1 MSEKRSAS
9 FYWLALVFA
18 LFVLFLYGPVI
29 TILVLSFQGPQGGL
43 TLPMNGFSVHWFA
56 QLWQGIGLID
66 ISQGLFNSLELG
78 VLVMALT
85 VVMSLMAGLAFRNR
99 FRGSSALFYTAIGS
113 LIMPSIVVS
122 LGIALEF
129 RILDD
134 GVKAL
139 GDSFDIGWIE
149 DNYSTALGI
158 FTSGLGAHLSWT
170 LPFGLLIMFAVFNRF
185 NRAYEEAARDLGASP
200 WQTIR
205 YVVLPMIAP
214 SLVGVALFGFTLSW
228 DELARSSQAMG
239 SANTLPIEL
248 QALTTTVTTPAIYAL
263 GTTTTAVSFLVIG
276 TALGVIFFVQRRRR
290 RHGSDAGQGMV

>member
-1 MSEKRSAS
+1 MSEKRPAS
-9 FYWLALVFA
+9 FYWLALVFSS
-18 LFVLFLYGPVI
+18 FVLFLYGPVI
-29 TILVLSFQGPQGGL
+29 TILVLSFQGPEGGL
-43 TLPMNGFSVHWFA
+43 TLPMNGFSVHWFI

-66 ISQGLFNSLELG
+66 ISQGLINSLELG
-78 VLVMALT
+78 ILVTALT
-85 VVMSLMAGLAFRNR
+85 VIMSLMAGLAFRRR
-99 FRGSSALFYTAIGS
+99 FGGASALFYTAIGS

-134 GVKAL
+134 SIKGL
-139 GDSFDIGWIE
+139 GDSFEIGWIE
-149 DNYSTALGI
+149 DNYSTALGM

-170 LPFGLLIMFAVFNRF
+170 LPFGLLIMFAIFNRF
-185 NRAYEEAARDLGASP
+185 NRAYEEAARDMGASS

-205 YVVLPMIAP
+205 HVVVPMIAP
-214 SLVGVALFGFTLSW
+214 SLIGVALFGFTLSW

-263 GTTTTAVSFLVIG
+263 GTTTTGVSFLVIG
-276 TALGVIFFVQRRRR
+276 TALAVIFIVQRRRR
-290 RHGSDAGQGMV
+290 RHGSDAGQGLV